1 MLHWRIIMRETCINM
16 VYELAKRDERVVFIG
31 SDLSPGLLAKMKEE
45 FPDRYYM
52 EGVYEANIIGMAAGL
67 AMEGYIPYVNTIA
80 TFITRRCYEQVAVD
94 LCMHRHLPVRL
105 IGNGGGVVYA
115 PLGPTHLATEDIS
128 IMRSLPNMTVI
139 AASDA
144 EEMKRLM
151 LETLDWPQPI
161 YIRLAKGGDEVV
173 SRADKSFKIGEA
185 INLYQ
190 TQDSNHNHLNV
201 FLISTGVMTQRALK
215 VAKALEKSSI
225 HVTLLHC
232 HTVKPLD
239 TTSILYHAKQADLVV
254 TIEENTLI
262 GGLGSAVTD
271 YLVDT
276 LGRDIPLIKRF
287 GLPDRF
293 PDKYGSQELLLDY
306 FGLSVDKLYH
316 DITELLQIHFS
327 KRVICDV
334 LRKDVSNA

>member
-1 MLHWRIIMRETCINM
+1 MRETCVNM

-31 SDLSPGLLAKMKEE
+31 SDLSPGLLANMQAE

-80 TFITRRCYEQVAVD
+80 TFITRRCYEQIAVD
-94 LCMHRHLPVRL
+94 LCMHNLPVRL

-128 IMRSLPNMTVI
+128 IMRALPNMTVV
-139 AASDA
+139 SVCDA

-151 LETLDWPQPI
+151 RATLDWPQPL
-161 YIRLAKGGDEVV
+161 YIRLGKGGDEVV
-173 SRADKSFKIGEA
+173 SCDNKHFIIGKA

-190 TQDSNHNHLNV
+190 SIGENNHRIV
-201 FLISTGVMTQRALK
+201 IISTGVMTQRALK
-215 VAKALEKSSI
+215 VAKSLELLSI
-225 HVTLLHC
+225 NVTVLHC

-239 TTSILYHAKQADLVV
+239 INCIVHHAKEADLVI
-254 TIEENTLI
+254 TIEENSLI

-271 YLVDT
+271 CLT
-276 LGRDIPLIKRF
+276 EALGRQIPLIKRF
-287 GLPDRF
+287 GLPDCF
-293 PDKYGSQELLLDY
+293 PGKYGSQEMLLDY
-306 FGLSVDKLYH
+306 YGLSVGQLH
-316 DITELLQIHFS
+316 DEIMRILKNSFRLEFTKEEFAIS
-327 KRVICDV
+327 
-334 LRKDVSNA
+334 